1 MRWKFVIPALILI
14 AIIITFNIIFLDA
27 LLKKAFIAS
36 GEMAFGA
43 KVEMQSLKTKF
54 SNLSIKI
61 DGLQIADKN
70 DYWKNLI
77 EAKTISFA
85 LKPLPLLSKKFIIEK
100 MSVEGV
106 MWQTKRNTSGQ
117 LPPKKIKKFNKTN
130 KNSLLGKLV
139 NSLAQKGKSEI
150 IQLPAVS
157 ALSDAQKNLKN
168 ISINTVI
175 NPAQIQT
182 LKEIDTMKADVTS
195 KYTSYQSSFS
205 NLNITAAIE
214 SAKSALNGLSDTKVD
229 SFESIKALKDKID
242 SALAAKT
249 TVEAKLNEFNALK
262 SSISKDIT
270 TEKQLTEKIAQLTNA
285 DVTGLMDK
293 LKIPEVSFSDISKA
307 LFGQLWINRIN
318 SLISYVELA
327 RKYMPP
333 QKANTNIMLTP
344 SRMNGTNVSFSKKD
358 NPPDFLIQQIS
369 LSGTTQGPGKE
380 MQLETIFSGNIL
392 NITSD
397 QALLG
402 KPTTFKILGKQ
413 NSSLLNFNGTFDH
426 RVDPGKDVINATLE
440 GLSVD
445 TFGLPKSE
453 YLPEFSNG
461 EGKINA
467 SLTLTGEKIDCK
479 IKVVLNKLTAKK
491 TSYKDNEE
499 VATIINYLWAGITD
513 IVMNVSATGEI
524 NNLKFDVSSNLDRVL
539 SERLKT
545 LFGQK
550 INEYKTQLTQKVN
563 SLIASKKAE
572 LLAELNARKNE
583 YQKLIDEKQNELNT
597 QIESIK
603 TQVQAKEDEI
613 KNKTES
619 EKQKAQ
625 EELQKQAQ
633 DKLKDLFK

>member
-1 MRWKFVIPALILI
+1 MRWKYFIPTLVILS
-14 AIIITFNIIFLDA
+14 AIIVFNIIFLDSV
-27 LLKKAFIAS
+27 LKKVFIAS

-43 KVEMQSLKTKF
+43 KVEVQSLKTKF

-70 DYWKNLI
+70 DCWKNLA

-106 MWQTKRNTSGQ
+106 MWQTKRNTYGQ

-130 KNSLLGKLV
+130 KNSLLGKLT

-157 ALSDAQKNLKN
+157 ALSDAQKNLEN

-175 NPAQIQT
+175 DPAQIQT
-182 LKEIDTMKADVTS
+182 LKEIDVMKADVAS
-195 KYTSYQSSFS
+195 KYASYQSSFS
-205 NLNITAAIE
+205 NLNVTATIE
-214 SAKSALNGLSDTKVD
+214 SAKSTLNGLSDIKVD
-229 SFESIKALKDKID
+229 SLENIKTAKEKID
-242 SALAAKT
+242 AALSAKI
-249 TVEAKLNEFNALK
+249 TVEAKLNEFNSLK
-262 SSISKDIT
+262 SSISKDIV

-293 LKIPEVSFSDISKA
+293 LKIPEVSFSNISKA
-307 LFGQLWINRIN
+307 LFGQLWINRVN

-333 QKANTNIMLTP
+333 KKSNTNIILTP
-344 SRMNGTNVSFSKKD
+344 SRMNGTNVSFPKKD

-369 LSGTTQGPGKE
+369 LSGTTAGPGKE
-380 MQLETIFSGNIL
+380 MQLGTTFNGSIL

-397 QALLG
+397 QTLLD
-402 KPTTFKILGKQ
+402 KPTTFQISGKQ

-426 RVDPGKDVINATLE
+426 RAYPGKDIINATLE

-445 TFGLPKSE
+445 AFGIPKSE

-467 SLTLTGEKIDCK
+467 SLTLTGEEIDCK
-479 IKVVLNKLTAKK
+479 VKVILDKLTAKK
-491 TSYKDNEE
+491 TLYKDNEE
-499 VATIINYLWAGITD
+499 VAKIIDYLWAGISD
-513 IVMNVSATGEI
+513 IVMDISATGKMD
-524 NNLKFDVSSNLDRVL
+524 NLKFDVSSNLDKVL
-539 SERLKT
+539 SERLKA

-550 INEYKTQLTQKVN
+550 ITEYKAQLTQKVN

-572 LLAELNARKNE
+572 LLEEFNAIKNE
-583 YQKLIDEKQNELNT
+583 YQKLIDEKQKELNT

-613 KNKTES
+613 KNKAEN